1 MRIGTGKE
9 WLVRMCSIVAESGQK
24 EEQVVSIVAESGQK
38 KELEVKMSLDSGR
51 ISKERREGKENKS
64 R

>member
-1 MRIGTGKE
+1 
-9 WLVRMCSIVAESGQK
+9 VAESGQK

-38 KELEVKMSLDSGR
+38 KELAVKMSLDSGR
-51 ISKERREGKENKS
+51 IGTERRAGSENES